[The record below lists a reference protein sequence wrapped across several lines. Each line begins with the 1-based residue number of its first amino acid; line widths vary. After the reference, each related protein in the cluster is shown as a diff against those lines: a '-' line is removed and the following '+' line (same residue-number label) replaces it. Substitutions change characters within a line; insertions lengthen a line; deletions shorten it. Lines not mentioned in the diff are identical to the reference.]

1 MLLIVKPLAKPEKT
15 LQIFDTATVGD
26 LQLEVNV
33 AFGIPIDCQ
42 RLLFKGCPLLD
53 KNKKLM
59 DYKLDNGDRIT
70 LVVKTIAPPRSNF
83 ETLLREYLVKTYTEE
98 QTEVIL
104 PAFMEVLSTRLNS
117 MSLNDIE
124 RLAKIWLQTYAD

>member
-1 MLLIVKPLAKPEKT
+1 
-15 LQIFDTATVGD
+15 
-26 LQLEVNV
+26 
-33 AFGIPIDCQ
+33 
-42 RLLFKGCPLLD
+42 
-53 KNKKLM
+53 M

-104 PAFMEVLSTRLNS
+104 PAFMEVRFLFSMFQYTHAPLSLT
-117 MSLNDIE
+117 
-124 RLAKIWLQTYAD
+124 